1 MNSSVTLVIFEGGA
15 ASSELEE
22 TMRQVRRAI
31 VIDLIFKAQAA
42 GFERIIIGTSY
53 RDLAEEAAKYQV
65 EIEYHPQVTEEF
77 HFGNE
82 LLRIVKQRK
91 LNKVLYVGG
100 AAAPLISAHELRSI
114 RRLLEVHNSI
124 VTANNYY
131 SADLVGLAPASVLA
145 DIDLPKIDNSLPQI
159 LVQQTDLRFIPLQ
172 RSLGLNF
179 DIDTPSDLMILAC
192 HPHLGFYTKQ
202 ALAEIEIDFSRCEKI
217 KQVMQDPN
225 SELLVYGRVNSALF
239 KLLDELTSCRIRLYS
254 EERGMKSL
262 GRDVRGEVCSLLGEM
277 ISLCGYEQFFQFLGQ
292 ICHGALIDSRII
304 FSHWQWDL
312 SQSDRFYSDLGLIDQ
327 ITHPGL
333 REFTRAAYN
342 APIPVILGGHSLVS
356 GGLWALLDAA
366 QIARQNAASG

>member
-1 MNSSVTLVIFEGGA
+1 
-15 ASSELEE
+15 
-22 TMRQVRRAI
+22 
-31 VIDLIFKAQAA
+31 
-42 GFERIIIGTSY
+42 
-53 RDLAEEAAKYQV
+53 
-65 EIEYHPQVTEEF
+65 
-77 HFGNE
+77 
-82 LLRIVKQRK
+82 
-91 LNKVLYVGG
+91 
-100 AAAPLISAHELRSI
+100 
-114 RRLLEVHNSI
+114 
-124 VTANNYY
+124 
-131 SADLVGLAPASVLA
+131 
-145 DIDLPKIDNSLPQI
+145 
-159 LVQQTDLRFIPLQ
+159 
-172 RSLGLNF
+172 
-179 DIDTPSDLMILAC
+179 
-192 HPHLGFYTKQ
+192 
-202 ALAEIEIDFSRCEKI
+202 
-217 KQVMQDPN
+217 MQDPN